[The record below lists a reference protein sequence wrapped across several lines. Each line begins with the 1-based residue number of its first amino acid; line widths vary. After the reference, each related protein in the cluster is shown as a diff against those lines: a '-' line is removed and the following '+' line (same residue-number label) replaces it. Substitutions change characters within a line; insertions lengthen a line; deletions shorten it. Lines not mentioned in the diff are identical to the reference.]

1 VLATQFGVGQFLWD
15 LVWFFLLVLW
25 LILLFRVFG
34 DIFRSHDMGGFA
46 KALWVI
52 FVILMPFLG
61 VLVYLI
67 ARGHKMAEHA
77 QAAAQAQQAAAQQY
91 IQQAAAPLSSADEI
105 ARLAGLRDKGV
116 LTEDEFQQ
124 QKAKLLA

>member
-1 VLATQFGVGQFLWD
+1 MLASQFGVGQFLWD

>member
-1 VLATQFGVGQFLWD
+1 VLASQFGVGQFLWD

>member
-1 VLATQFGVGQFLWD
+1 MLASQFGVGQFLWD

-61 VLVYLI
+61 VFVYLI
-67 ARGHKMAEHA
+67 ARGSKMAEHM

-91 IQQAAAPLSSADEI
+91 IQQAAGPASSADEL

-116 LTEDEFQQ
+116 LSEAEFQAA
-124 QKAKLLA
+124 KAKVLG

>member
-1 VLATQFGVGQFLWD
+1 MLASQFGVGQFLWD

-25 LILLFRVFG
+25 LVLLFRVFG

-67 ARGHKMAEHA
+67 ARGSKMAEHA

-91 IQQAAAPLSSADEI
+91 IQQAAAPLSSADELK
-105 ARLAGLRDKGV
+105 RLAGLRDKGV
-116 LTEDEFQQ
+116 LSEEEFQTA
-124 QKAKLLA
+124 KAKVLG

>member
-1 VLATQFGVGQFLWD
+1 MLASQFGVGQFLWD

-25 LILLFRVFG
+25 LVLLFRVFG

-67 ARGHKMAEHA
+67 ARGSKMAEHV

-91 IQQAAAPLSSADEI
+91 IQQAAAPLSSADELK
-105 ARLAGLRDKGV
+105 RLAGLRDQGV
-116 LTEDEFQQ
+116 LSEEEFQTA
-124 QKAKLLA
+124 KAKVLG